1 MKLIDADKLKED
13 IKNLQFGDIVNADYF
28 KNAMLRVITY
38 ATDEVL
44 LSCPKCHGKGREYRV
59 PIVEAN
65 GEYTGQYELC
75 KCLIC
80 HGTGKIT
87 IEAYED
93 IQKASREK

>member
-1 MKLIDADKLKED
+1 MSKLIDADKLKESFNSVLGIFETD
-13 IKNLQFGDIVNADYF
+13 NLH
-28 KNAMLRVITY
+28 KEVINSVINTEP
-38 ATDEVL
+38 AVL
-44 LSCPKCHGKGREYRV
+44 ISCPKCHGKGGEYRV

-65 GEYTGQYELC
+65 GEYTGQYESC

-87 IEAYED
+87 IEAYEE